1 MAEPSRSGDQV
12 NRVVQYAFAPLHKLA
27 LGLAF
32 GATAGL
38 VMFAVTAFHIIA
50 QPVDGLSI
58 GLLSQYFYGYDVT
71 WRGAF
76 VGLWWAFVAGFAAG
90 WFLAFL
96 RNLALATWL
105 FVIRAKASLSQT
117 KDFLDHI

>member
-1 MAEPSRSGDQV
+1 MAEPSRPADQV
-12 NRVVQYAFAPLHKLA
+12 NRVVQYAFAPMHKRA

-32 GATAGL
+32 GLTAGL
-38 VMFAVTAFHIIA
+38 VVFAMTAFHVIA
-50 QPVDGLSI
+50 RPADGLSI
-58 GLLSQYFYGYDVT
+58 GLLSQYFYGYDVS

-105 FVIRAKASLSQT
+105 FVIRAKASLAQT